1 MHRRVFALSA
11 AAAIIAAACG
21 GSSGDAT
28 ATSATSTA
36 APTTTIAPAA
46 PATTATSPPTSS
58 TGVATETPTTTQ
70 APPPTSIAE
79 SAPTETAT
87 TTSTAPVPAGETSAP
102 GDPPGAET
110 AGSPTDPEAGDGSSA
125 DPEAPT
131 GTVSTG
137 DTSAPS
143 DPPGTETNGTPTDPD
158 AGDGSSADPEAPAGT
173 EPPAETDTPPDPETP
188 TGPAGEAGLGD
199 GFYPLLG
206 NGGYNVLHY
215 SIDLDVDP
223 ASNTIAA
230 VTTITAL
237 AEQDL
242 SAFNLDL
249 SGLEVHDVTIDGVAA
264 GFSRS
269 GSELT
274 VRPGLALAQGEEFS
288 VSVDYSGTPEPID
301 DPGAPATALGW
312 HWRDGVVYTLSQP
325 SGAMT
330 WFPSNN
336 HPSDK
341 ATFEIR
347 ITVPTSTTAAATGL
361 LVGESTAGG
370 RTTTTWRMKDP
381 MATYVTAVY
390 IGDFDRVDHGRPNPA
405 GPLLRDYVPDGAAP
419 EVVEALA
426 VTSQAIAFIEEVL
439 GPYPFEAY
447 GTLVLPFDLGLALE
461 NQSLPVHGR
470 DILSP
475 EIIAHEAAHQWL
487 GNSVALEEW
496 DDIWLNEGF
505 ATYLHLMFAAEHY
518 GFDFGAEM
526 RRLHQQLLF
535 FAGTPPKGIT
545 VRELVGPSVYFRG
558 AMTLHALRLHAGD
571 ETFFQILRAHYERS
585 AGGTTNSE
593 EFLGIVDEFAGSE
606 AVDLVESWLYD
617 EAVPELPERQP

>member
-1 MHRRVFALSA
+1 M
-11 AAAIIAAACG
+11 IAAACG
-21 GSSGDAT
+21 GPSGDAT
-28 ATSATSTA
+28 DGAAVTSATSTA
-36 APTTTIAPAA
+36 APTSTIAPAA
-46 PATTATSPPTSS
+46 PATTATSPPTSA
-58 TGVATETPTTTQ
+58 TGVAAETPVTTQ
-70 APPPTSIAE
+70 APPPTSMVE

-87 TTSTAPVPAGETSAP
+87 TTSTAPVSAGDSSAP

-110 AGSPTDPEAGDGSSA
+110 AGIPTDPEAGDGSSA
-125 DPEAPT
+125 EPQAPT
-131 GTVSTG
+131 GT
-137 DTSAPS
+137 
-143 DPPGTETNGTPTDPD
+143 EPT
-158 AGDGSSADPEAPAGT
+158 
-173 EPPAETDTPPDPETP
+173 AETDTPLDPETP

-206 NGGYNVLHY
+206 NGGYDVLHY

-223 ASNTIAA
+223 AANTIAA

-249 SGLEVHDVTIDGVAA
+249 SGLEVHDVTIDGVAT

-301 DPGAPATALGW
+301 DPGVPFTALGW
-312 HWRDGVVYTLSQP
+312 HWRDGVVFTLSQP

-361 LVGESTAGG
+361 LVDESTAGG

-390 IGDFDRVDHGRPNPA
+390 IGDFERVDHGRPNPA
-405 GPLLRDYVPDGAAP
+405 GPLLRDYVPGGAAP

-447 GTLVLPFDLGLALE
+447 GTLVLPFDLGFALE

-526 RRLHQQLLF
+526 QQLHQQLPLF
-535 FAGTPPKGIT
+535 AETPPKGIT
-545 VRELVGPSVYFRG
+545 VEELVGPSVYFRG

-571 ETFFQILRAHYERS
+571 ETFFQILRAHYDRS

-593 EFLGIVDEFAGSE
+593 EFLGIVDEFAGPE

-617 EAVPELPERQP
+617 ETVPELPERQP